1 MKSIYFDAASTVAM
15 RPEAIFA
22 YCDVAGQFFA
32 NPSSSHLLGSQA
44 KAVLEGAR
52 ESVAAILGA
61 SPSQIIFNSGA
72 TESANTFVA
81 SIPKDTIAIV
91 SPIEHHCVLDPAVRS
106 NSLLM
111 NVNRDGK
118 VDLVHLKEIFK
129 ERRNG
134 IGMVFLMAVNN
145 ETGVIQPI
153 DYVASLIKKYSPSA
167 KLIVDA
173 VQGANWLEL
182 KGLLHLVDGAFLA
195 AHKFGGPKGF
205 GILLKRGDGWVAP
218 LIVGGG
224 QEFDLRSGTQD
235 PSAATSAARALEM
248 AQSEIKDH
256 NEKAIVMRQAIL
268 SQLDEV
274 KDEVIFCADGLETV
288 PGILSMIVPGANSE
302 ELLFLLDEAGLCASA
317 GSACASGA
325 LEPSHVLVSMGYTKA
340 QARSSL
346 RLSFTGDEG
355 EETAIA
361 AGRIVVDV
369 IKRLV
374 KA

>member
-15 RPEAIFA
+15 RPEAISA

-52 ESVAAILGA
+52 ESVASVLGA

-81 SIPKDTIAIV
+81 SAPKDAAIIV
-91 SPIEHHCVLDPAVRS
+91 SPIEHHCVLDPAMRS

-111 NVNRDGK
+111 NVDREGK
-118 VDLVHLKEIFK
+118 VDLGHLKEIFK
-129 ERRNG
+129 DRRDG

-153 DYVASLIKKYSPSA
+153 DYVATLMKKYSPSA

-173 VQGANWLEL
+173 VQAANWLEL
-182 KGLLHLVDGAFLA
+182 RQLLHLADGAFLA

-205 GILLKRGDGWVAP
+205 GILLKRGDGWLTP
-218 LIVGGG
+218 FIVGGG
-224 QEFDLRSGTQD
+224 QEFDLRGGTQD
-235 PSAATSAARALEM
+235 PCAALAAARALEI
-248 AQSEIKDH
+248 AQGEIEDH
-256 NEKAIVMRQAIL
+256 NENATVMRQAIL
-268 SQLDEV
+268 SQLEEV
-274 KDEVIFCADGLETV
+274 KDDVLFCTDRAETV

-355 EETAIA
+355 EETAII
-361 AGRIVVDV
+361 AGQIVVDV